1 MQPLMGKLVL
11 QGPQVLSR
19 ERSEQLWLVLG
30 QWLELPALSPACSG
44 QLQPELV
51 VLQVWQGQQV
61 PSPTCPT
68 RPQLLVWQVLLGP
81 QVLQERLVPSPTC
94 PTQPQLLVW
103 QVLLGPQV
111 LQERLV
117 PSPTCPTQPPLLVC
131 QVLLG
136 QLVLQGRQVLSPTC
150 STLRL
155 LMLLWQVL
163 LELQALYPTHSEF
176 VLH

>member
-94 PTQPQLLVW
+94 PTQP
-103 QVLLGPQV
+103 
-111 LQERLV
+111 
-117 PSPTCPTQPPLLVC
+117 PLLVC